1 MATQLDDS
9 QTSSFDE
16 SDEEFVDLLVDMADL
31 QPGAESSN
39 SMPLGLTENPLSR
52 GDRPSSQVEKPLS
65 QGERPSSQDEKPL
78 SQREEPSSQGDKLST
93 QGENPQDVLETAQSN
108 NGHEESDK
116 PFKSDA
122 TEHNPD
128 SAIMQSDDIDLL
140 NDGDDDM
147 FLSPDD
153 EAVGT
158 IGSGTSQSLRQG
170 YILCTIF
177 MRLQMIMH

>member
-39 SMPLGLTENPLSR
+39 SMPLGQTEN
-52 GDRPSSQVEKPLS
+52 PLS

-78 SQREEPSSQGDKLST
+78 SQREEPSSQGDKPST
-93 QGENPQDVLETAQSN
+93 QGENPQDVLKTAQSN
-108 NGHEESDK
+108 SGHEERDK
-116 PFKSDA
+116 PIKSDA
-122 TEHNPD
+122 TENNPD
-128 SAIMQSDDIDLL
+128 SAIMQFDDMDLL

-153 EAVGT
+153 EAVG
-158 IGSGTSQSLRQG
+158 IIVSGTSQSLRQG
-170 YILCTIF
+170 YLLCTIF
-177 MRLQMIMH
+177 LRPQIIKH

>member
-9 QTSSFDE
+9 QASSFDE

-39 SMPLGLTENPLSR
+39 SMPLGQTET
-52 GDRPSSQVEKPLS
+52 
-65 QGERPSSQDEKPL
+65 PSSQDEKPL
-78 SQREEPSSQGDKLST
+78 SQREEPSSQGENPSNL
-93 QGENPQDVLETAQSN
+93 GENPQDVLETAQSN

-128 SAIMQSDDIDLL
+128 SAIMQSDDMDLL